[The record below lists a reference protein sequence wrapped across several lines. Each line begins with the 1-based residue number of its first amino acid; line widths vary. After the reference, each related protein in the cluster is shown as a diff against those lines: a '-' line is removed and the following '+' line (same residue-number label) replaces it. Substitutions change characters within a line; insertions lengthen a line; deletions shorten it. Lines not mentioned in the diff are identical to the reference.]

1 MNIVQASIKPR
12 RYIGQR
18 PGRHAWSIQ
27 HGLQG
32 APNNNVNVRMTALSD
47 ETYGGCADDHVGEA
61 HTSRQDLAGQW
72 PKAAGALMASSD
84 RPTVLRPVDKL
95 RAALTLPLA
104 IHAVG
109 IDVLIGN
116 L

>member
-1 MNIVQASIKPR
+1 
-12 RYIGQR
+12 
-18 PGRHAWSIQ
+18 
-27 HGLQG
+27 
-32 APNNNVNVRMTALSD
+32 
-47 ETYGGCADDHVGEA
+47 
-61 HTSRQDLAGQW
+61 
-72 PKAAGALMASSD
+72 MASSD